1 MRAPQLPPPTRG
13 QPEGRGAARADRR
26 APAERGRPASSCPSR
41 RKRNPRGQESLPY
54 GRQSEKK
61 GAMGEGKALI
71 REERPAAPVPTALP
85 SGALQRTRSPSP
97 LSSCECGSAHR
108 DTTKEGRRRTPS
120 SAPSCTLR
128 NAMRGEGGP
137 FLHLRVRHQLTR
149 RTPRRAA
156 IGALRC
162 RLITWRGTNP
172 PPRPAVA
179 GAQPLRGCGGM
190 AFVHAPEESWR
201 GGRGEAVPGAREA
214 GGRMGC
220 ARAVSRRGGRRW
232 DRHRP
237 APQETAPPG
246 PRSARGRGGAVGA
259 GGTPRRAERRLL
271 PRRHSG
277 TPRAFRSAPRRA
289 SSGQP
294 SSHPPR
300 PARRRRSLG
309 PSSHARCRVPSPALV
324 ADAMGTGIPAVAAQ

>member
-1 MRAPQLPPPTRG
+1 
-13 QPEGRGAARADRR
+13 
-26 APAERGRPASSCPSR
+26 
-41 RKRNPRGQESLPY
+41 
-54 GRQSEKK
+54 
-61 GAMGEGKALI
+61 MGEGKALI
-71 REERPAAPVPTALP
+71 REERPAAPVPTAPP

-97 LSSCECGSAHR
+97 LSSCECGAAHR

-120 SAPSCTLR
+120 SAPSWTLR

-172 PPRPAVA
+172 PPHPAVA

-259 GGTPRRAERRLL
+259 GGTPRRAELSAVFFRAVTPGHRGPFAPLRAGPAAGSPLPVLL
-271 PRRHSG
+271 APRG
-277 TPRAFRSAPRRA
+277 GGGRSAPLLTLGA
-289 SSGQP
+289 G
-294 SSHPPR
+294 R
-300 PARRRRSLG
+300 PARHLLPTRWAPGSRPLPLS
-309 PSSHARCRVPSPALV
+309 RC
-324 ADAMGTGIPAVAAQ
+324 

>member
-1 MRAPQLPPPTRG
+1 
-13 QPEGRGAARADRR
+13 
-26 APAERGRPASSCPSR
+26 
-41 RKRNPRGQESLPY
+41 
-54 GRQSEKK
+54 
-61 GAMGEGKALI
+61 
-71 REERPAAPVPTALP
+71 
-85 SGALQRTRSPSP
+85 
-97 LSSCECGSAHR
+97 
-108 DTTKEGRRRTPS
+108 
-120 SAPSCTLR
+120 
-128 NAMRGEGGP
+128 MRGEGGP

-277 TPRAFRSAPRRA
+277 TPRAFRSAPGQQRA
-289 SSGQP
+289 ALFP
-294 SSHPPR
+294 SSSPR
-300 PARRRRSLG
+300 EAAAVARPLFSRSVPGAQPGTCCRRDGHREPG
-309 PSSHARCRVPSPALV
+309 RCRSVGAERGPLPAPRLGS
-324 ADAMGTGIPAVAAQ
+324 AYPPERL